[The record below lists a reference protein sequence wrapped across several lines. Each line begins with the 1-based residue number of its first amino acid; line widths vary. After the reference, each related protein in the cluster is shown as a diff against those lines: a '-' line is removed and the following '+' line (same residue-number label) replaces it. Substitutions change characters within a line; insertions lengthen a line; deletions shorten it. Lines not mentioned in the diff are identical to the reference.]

1 MRPRTGTLISN
12 FNLGN
17 FARYLENDEDTPK
30 VTCTS
35 APYGQVMPALLTP
48 ASEKPDFAVIWSSP
62 EHISPAF
69 AASLEGRGAD
79 LDAMLAEVNQFTAAM
94 RAFADRVD
102 TVFVP
107 TWVPT
112 LDTPGS
118 SLLTMRDGGS
128 SRALMAM
135 NLRLTDNLRECSN
148 VYVLD
153 ATRWMERS
161 SGPPRAPKLWYMA
174 KVPFSNEVFVEAV
187 RGIKGCLRGLGG
199 RARKLL
205 VLDLDDTLWGGLVGD
220 IGWEKL
226 RLGGHDPAGEAY
238 VDFQRG
244 LKTLTRQG
252 VILAV
257 VSKNEE
263 EIALEA
269 IDRHPEMVLRRE
281 DLAGWRINR
290 EDKARNIVDLVH
302 ELNLGLDSVVFI
314 DDSRV
319 ERARV
324 REALPEVLVPE
335 WPVDS
340 MLYCRALAD
349 LRCFDLPAVT
359 AEDANRTRMYT
370 SDRSRAELLARV
382 GSIDEWLKSLQLRI
396 EVEEVGGA
404 NFERV
409 LQLINKTNQM
419 NLATRRFSE
428 AELKA
433 WLAVS
438 GRKSWCFRVS
448 DRLGD
453 SGITG
458 LLSVEHTG
466 EVTHIRDF
474 VLSCRVMGRKVE
486 ETMLHVA
493 VASAQSAGAR
503 EVRAHYEPTPRNQ
516 PCLEFLTRAGFP
528 TREGDHIFVWA
539 TERDYPL
546 PEAVSCSGEPRR
558 AAV

>member
-1 MRPRTGTLISN
+1 
-12 FNLGN
+12 
-17 FARYLENDEDTPK
+17 
-30 VTCTS
+30 
-35 APYGQVMPALLTP
+35 MPALLTP
-48 ASEKPDFAVIWSSP
+48 AAEKPDFAVVWSSP
-62 EHISPAF
+62 EHISPSF
-69 AASLEGRGAD
+69 AASLEGLGGD
-79 LDAMLAEVNQFTAAM
+79 PDAMLAEVSQFTAAM
-94 RAFADRVD
+94 RTFAERVD

-112 LDTPGS
+112 LDTPAS

-128 SRALMAM
+128 ARALTAM
-135 NLRLTDNLRECSN
+135 NLRLTDDLRECSN
-148 VYVLD
+148 VYVVD

-161 SGPPRAPKLWYMA
+161 PGPPRAPKLWYMA
-174 KVPFSNEVFVEAV
+174 KVPFANEVFVEAV
-187 RGIKGCLRGLGG
+187 RDIKGCLRGLGG

-205 VLDLDDTLWGGLVGD
+205 ILDLDDTLWGGLVGD
-220 IGWEKL
+220 VGWEKL

-244 LKTLTRQG
+244 LKTLTRRG

-269 IDRHPEMVLRRE
+269 IDRHPEMLLRRD

-314 DDSRV
+314 DDSPV

-324 REALPEVLVPE
+324 REALSEVLVPE
-335 WPVDS
+335 WPADS

-382 GSIDEWLKSLQLRI
+382 GSVDEWLKSLLLRI
-396 EVEEVGGA
+396 EMEEVGGA

-419 NLATRRFSE
+419 NLATRRFTE
-428 AELKA
+428 PELKA
-433 WLAVS
+433 WLAGS

-466 EVTHIRDF
+466 EVMYIRDF

-493 VASAQSAGAR
+493 VAFAQSAGAR
-503 EVRAHYEPTPRNQ
+503 EVRAHYEPTPRNL
-516 PCLEFLTRAGFP
+516 PCLEFLKRAGFP
-528 TREGDHIFVWA
+528 TREGDHIFVWSA
-539 TERDYPL
+539 ERDYPL
-546 PEAVSCSGEPRR
+546 PEAVSFSAEPRK
-558 AAV
+558 AVV